1 MTSQLKSPP
10 VSRSPAAASNSPVS
24 EILGIPTNTPLLWG
38 ETWSLALQ
46 ALRANKVRAMLTM
59 LGVIIGSACIVLVVT
74 VALAGRIYIT
84 NLIEGVGSNLIYGE
98 LVHTGENQHAA
109 LADEITM
116 ADMQAAKE
124 QLPNVA
130 VAAGTHDLDMTVVV
144 NGITK
149 PVKLVGV
156 SDGFQEIR
164 RLLVLQGRYFDQ
176 DDMITRSKVC
186 LLTENLA
193 KLAFSNESPIGKDMR
208 LGDLHF
214 TVIGVFRERTA
225 TFGLTEISENSLI
238 VPIGLIQYY
247 TGEDYLRTFYVQ
259 ATRAEDVPELTTQ
272 VSQLLSSR
280 HRPGAEYQI
289 QNLSSLLDASR
300 KISMALTVLLIVVA
314 MIALTISGIGIM
326 NIMLVTVTE
335 RTREIGI
342 RKAIGAPRN
351 AILYQ
356 FLTEALLISGTGALV
371 GIAIAVAIPVVAN
384 VFISLVPELA
394 SAGVHIPVSW
404 VSVVLAF
411 LVSCSTGLLFGYLPA
426 NRAARLQP
434 TESLRYE

>member
-1 MTSQLKSPP
+1 VNPSLQSSKAP
-10 VSRSPAAASNSPVS
+10 AASNKTVT
-24 EILGIPTNTPLLWG
+24 EHLGISRSAPLLWG
-38 ETWSLALQ
+38 ETWSLAMQ

-74 VALAGRIYIT
+74 VALAGKRYIIAQ
-84 NLIEGVGSNLIYGE
+84 IEGVGSNLIYGAVE
-98 LVHTGENQHAA
+98 HTEDSQKTA
-109 LADEITM
+109 LADEVTV
-116 ADMQAAKE
+116 ADMEAVKAAFPE
-124 QLPNVA
+124 VA
-130 VAAGTHDLDMTVVV
+130 YAAGTHDLPMTVVIGNTVKAV
-144 NGITK
+144 N
-149 PVKLVGV
+149 LVGV
-156 SDGFQEIR
+156 TSDFQQIR
-164 RLLVLQGRYFDQ
+164 RLLITRGRYFDQ
-176 DDMITRSKVC
+176 DDMVSRSKVC
-186 LLTENLA
+186 LLTPDLA
-193 KLAFSNESPIGKDMR
+193 KLAFPNENPIGKDMR

-225 TFGLTEISENSLI
+225 TFGETEITDYSAI

-247 TGEDYLRTFYVQ
+247 TGEQYLRTFYVQ
-259 ATRAEDVPELTTQ
+259 SNNAEDVPKLTEQ
-272 VSQLLSSR
+272 VKAFLKTR
-280 HRPGAEYQI
+280 HRPGAEYHVE
-289 QNLSSLLDASR
+289 NLTSLLDSAR
-300 KISMALTVLLIVVA
+300 KISMALTIILIVIA

-356 FLTEALLISGTGALV
+356 FLMEALLISGTGALA
-371 GIAIAVAIPVVAN
+371 GILIAVMIPALMNVV
-384 VFISLVPELA
+384 ISYFPVA
-394 SAGVHIPVSW
+394 AGVHVPVSW

-426 NRAARLQP
+426 NRAARLHP

>member
-1 MTSQLKSPP
+1 MNESPLSPKP
-10 VSRSPAAASNSPVS
+10 VVASNSSVS
-24 EILGIPTNTPLLWG
+24 EVLGIPKNAPVLWG

-74 VALAGRIYIT
+74 VALAGKIYIT

-109 LADEITM
+109 LADEITV
-116 ADMQAAKE
+116 ADMEAAKDE
-124 QLPNVA
+124 LPNVA
-130 VAAGTHDLDMTVVV
+130 VSAVVV
-144 NGITK
+144 NGITS

-156 SDGFQEIR
+156 TDGFQEIR

-186 LLTENLA
+186 LLTQHLANLV
-193 KLAFSNESPIGKDMR
+193 FPNESPIGKDMR

-225 TFGLTEISENSLI
+225 TFGLTEIAENSVI

-259 ATRAEDVPELTTQ
+259 ATRAEDVPELTSE
-272 VSQLLSSR
+272 VLQLLKSR
-280 HRPGAEYQI
+280 HRAGAEYQI

-300 KISMALTVLLIVVA
+300 KISLALTVLLIVVA

-342 RKAIGAPRN
+342 RKAIGAPRS

-356 FLTEALLISGTGALV
+356 FLTEALLISGTGALL
-371 GIAIAVAIPVVAN
+371 GIAIGVAIPVTLNFVLRLFPA
-384 VFISLVPELA
+384 VVGI
-394 SAGVHIPVSW
+394 HIPISAL
-404 VSVVLAF
+404 SVLLAF

-426 NRAARLQP
+426 NRAARLHP